1 MKKPAVPDHT
11 ESLAEFL
18 AAGVVPE
25 DLPSLHPLLSARPL
39 LAAFIALFHGGTEG
53 VMVRLLVLREIG
65 ARAEAPHWSPRE
77 LETHFAYL
85 DAAKLRT
92 VLGRLRDHELL
103 VWDGE
108 RQNYQLSS
116 VGRMALTALDQLFKF
131 ANDNDAELGFITAQI
146 AAGAAVGRVSSEVL
160 RHLLARL
167 TELETEF
174 STAVKTGSEFRL
186 KRAQERL
193 QSVWHWMEK
202 GTEVMQQLSAE
213 GLDDASWR
221 IAKEIGSRQSRIMRM
236 TGVFQRELS
245 AIARQR
251 VHLSQG
257 GLTSSELAGWLR
269 GLSVPQLAAYA
280 AGTCRIAPET
290 CFILADVMLDVAEFE
305 LTERERGERTN
316 ASLPPP
322 ALAEETRDYVPEPPP
337 ELPQLLALLLSLDEP
352 TALADVVVG
361 GSFRAA
367 AYRFS
372 LLPLIGEQTGD
383 PDLVAFGAM
392 KLRLEWPAREAL
404 QVIDR
409 DEVAAIDAATL
420 LDHG

>member
-1 MKKPAVPDHT
+1 MRSSTSVDNT
-11 ESLAEFL
+11 EVLAEFL
-18 AAGVVPE
+18 ARGVVPE
-25 DLPSLHPLLSARPL
+25 DLPTLHPLLSARPL
-39 LAAFIALFHGGTEG
+39 LAAFTALFHGGAEG

-65 ARAEAPHWSPRE
+65 ARAEAPHWSPRQ
-77 LETHFAYL
+77 LEAHFAYL
-85 DAAKLRT
+85 DTAKLRT

-108 RQNYQLSS
+108 RQNYHLST
-116 VGRMALTALDQLFKF
+116 VGRMALTAFDQLLKF
-131 ANDNDAELGFITAQI
+131 ANDSDAELGFITAQI
-146 AAGAAVGRVSSEVL
+146 AAGNAVGRLSSEVL

-167 TELETEF
+167 TELEHEF
-174 STAVKTGSEFRL
+174 SAAVASGSEFRL

-257 GLTSSELAGWLR
+257 GLTSSELAAWLR
-269 GLSVPQLAAYA
+269 NLSVPQLAAYA
-280 AGTCRIAPET
+280 TGTCRIVPET

-305 LTERERGERTN
+305 LTERERPDPAN
-316 ASLPPP
+316 ALLPPS
-322 ALAEETRDYVPEPPP
+322 ALAEETSDYAPEPPP
-337 ELPQLLALLLSLDEP
+337 ELPQLVAMLMSLDQP

-372 LLPLIGEQTGD
+372 LLPLIGEQTAD
-383 PDLVAFGAM
+383 PDLSAFGEI
-392 KLRLEWPAREAL
+392 KLRLEWSAEEAL
-404 QVIDR
+404 QTIGR